1 MRCLADNYLVKDCRV
16 RNYLVTIA
24 GHPVILLQ
32 PRAGRTLKTF
42 YPRRRASILPLH
54 FGTLGGL
61 FLAAFLAATILPAQ
75 SEAGLAALILGAPSS
90 VTLLVITASLGN
102 ILGSVV
108 NWYLGRG
115 LTGFAGRSWFPPSAG
130 QLARA
135 TDWYDKYGRWSLLL
149 SWVPIIGDPLTLVAG
164 IMREPLPRFLLIVG
178 IAKIARYVV
187 VAALAL
193 QWL

>member
-1 MRCLADNYLVKDCRV
+1 M
-16 RNYLVTIA
+16 
-24 GHPVILLQ
+24 
-32 PRAGRTLKTF
+32 
-42 YPRRRASILPLH
+42 PLH

-75 SEAGLAALILGAPSS
+75 SEAGLAALILAAPSS

-115 LTGFAGRSWFPPSAG
+115 LTGFAGKWWFPANAG

-135 TDWYDKYGRWSLLL
+135 TGWYDKYGRWSLLL
-149 SWVPIIGDPLTLVAG
+149 SWVPIIGDPLTVVAG
-164 IMREPLPRFLLIVG
+164 LMREPLPRFLLIVG
-178 IAKIARYVV
+178 IAKTARYVV
-187 VAALAL
+187 VAVLAL

>member
-1 MRCLADNYLVKDCRV
+1 MRCLADNYLFKNCRV

-24 GHPVILLQ
+24 ERPVILLQ
-32 PRAGRTLKTF
+32 PPDWPIFKNL
-42 YPRRRASILPLH
+42 YPRRRDSIWPLH
-54 FGTLGGL
+54 FGTFSGL

-75 SEAGLAALILGAPSS
+75 SEAGLAALIRAAPSS

-108 NWYLGRG
+108 NWCLGRG
-115 LTGFAGRSWFPPSAG
+115 LAGFAGKWWFQANTG
-130 QLARA
+130 KLVRA
-135 TDWYDKYGRWSLLL
+135 TGWYHKYGRWSLLL
-149 SWVPIIGDPLTLVAG
+149 SWVPIIGDPLTVVAG

-178 IAKIARYVV
+178 IAKTARYVI
-187 VAALAL
+187 VAVLAL